1 MYGEKRKAGR
11 RCIEMKEEILFIH
24 SAGPQ
29 GYHEGSNYL
38 VTYLQ
43 HNLGPAYEIV
53 FPEMPDP
60 ENPRYKSWRR
70 TLNGVFDSVEDDLI
84 LVGHSLGASVLLK
97 YLSEEKVERK
107 IKGLFLIGA
116 IHWGKE
122 EWNVEEYTLNKNFS
136 ERLPDIPNIFLYHS
150 NDDEVV
156 PITHLHYYAEELPY
170 AITRELS
177 NRGHL
182 FGKGFPELV
191 EDIKKLETHD

>member
-1 MYGEKRKAGR
+1 MYGQKRTTGR
-11 RCIEMKEEILFIH
+11 QCIEMKEEILFIH

-29 GYHEGSNYL
+29 GYHEGSHYL

-43 HNLGPAYEIV
+43 KNLGPAYEIL

-60 ENPRYKSWRR
+60 ENPHYKSWRR
-70 TLNGVFDSVEDDLI
+70 TLHGVFASIADDLI

-116 IHWGKE
+116 MHWGKE
-122 EWNVEEYTLNKNFS
+122 EWEVEEYVLNKNFS
-136 ERLPDIPNIFLYHS
+136 ARLEDIPNIFLYHS
-150 NDDEVV
+150 KDDEVV
-156 PITHLHYYAEELPY
+156 PITHLHYYAEKLPK
-170 AITRELS
+170 AITRELT

-182 FGKGFPELV
+182 FGRGFPELV
-191 EDIKKLETHD
+191 EDIKTLEAYD